1 MPKKA
6 RTKKKAKKARPAK
19 HAARSRVKKVK
30 KATKR
35 KPVRRAKKVVK
46 KTKMPNKARPAKR
59 AARSRVKKAKAK
71 TAKKVTAAKK
81 KMVKKI
87 TEKVI
92 GKVIHYYDRIG
103 VAVIAVQSPIRLG
116 DTIRLR
122 HGKHEFMQTVHSL
135 QKNHTPIA
143 SAAKGQEVGMKVS
156 EVASEGTL
164 ILPV

>member
-1 MPKKA
+1 MPKKS

-30 KATKR
+30 TVRKVKKTKKATKR

-46 KTKMPNKARPAKR
+46 KTKKPKK
-59 AARSRVKKAKAK
+59 VKKAKAK

-143 SAAKGQEVGMKVS
+143 AAAKGQEVGMKVS